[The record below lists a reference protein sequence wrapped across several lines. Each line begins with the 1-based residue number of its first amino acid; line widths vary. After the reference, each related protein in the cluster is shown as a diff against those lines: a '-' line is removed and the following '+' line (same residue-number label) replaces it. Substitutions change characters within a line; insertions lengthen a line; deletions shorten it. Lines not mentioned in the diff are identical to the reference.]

1 MDTLKLKTVG
11 LFHSDDL
18 EFLQDL
24 VSIVAWQWEEE
35 RVVSCP
41 CQGQSRTVDT
51 VTHVHRWLVVAA
63 GRELGLRKNAPVRR
77 KLRSCGQRGR
87 RCNASA
93 KSFLPVDFD
102 VFGRYQDPMDPTHLM
117 HLMHLMAK
125 LIIRLCFMVSS
136 A

>member
-1 MDTLKLKTVG
+1 MSGTESHRGHGSHMYTDG
-11 LFHSDDL
+11 LL
-18 EFLQDL
+18 WPLA
-24 VSIVAWQWEEE
+24 VN
-35 RVVSCP
+35 
-41 CQGQSRTVDT
+41 
-51 VTHVHRWLVVAA
+51 
-63 GRELGLRKNAPVRR
+63 LGLRKNAPVRR

>member
-63 GRELGLRKNAPVRR
+63 GRELRLAQQRTREKEAAELRAERQKVQ
-77 KLRSCGQRGR
+77 CIGQEFFAR
-87 RCNASA
+87 
-93 KSFLPVDFD
+93 
-102 VFGRYQDPMDPTHLM
+102 
-117 HLMHLMAK
+117 
-125 LIIRLCFMVSS
+125 
-136 A
+136 